1 MVNVAQVN
9 LALWRVLVI
18 DKWRR
23 ADAHRQTSTRR
34 YKIIR
39 LNGKRERS
47 GVAR

>member
-1 MVNVAQVN
+1 MQNLK

-18 DKWRR
+18 DKCGSLRSP
-23 ADAHRQTSTRR
+23 QPSTRR

-39 LNGKRERS
+39 LDGKRERS

>member
-23 ADAHRQTSTRR
+23 ADALRQTSTRR